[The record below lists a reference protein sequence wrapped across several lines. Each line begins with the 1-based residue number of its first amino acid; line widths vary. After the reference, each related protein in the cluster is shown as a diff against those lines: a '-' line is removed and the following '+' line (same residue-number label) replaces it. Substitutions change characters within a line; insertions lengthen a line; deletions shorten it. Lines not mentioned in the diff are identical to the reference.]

1 MTLTSDSGPRSPEMD
16 QLARIAVSGHRGLPA
31 ATASLIGEAIRV
43 ALGEKAAVAGL
54 SCLADGADQIFARAV
69 LDAGGKIEAV
79 VPALKYRE
87 GLPAG
92 ALAEYDMLLARAVT
106 VHRLRCSEST
116 SEAHMAASEFMIGL
130 ADELWA
136 VWDGEPARAYGG
148 TADVVAYAHDNGI
161 PVRLIWPEGA
171 QRD

>member
-1 MTLTSDSGPRSPEMD
+1 MGRS
-16 QLARIAVSGHRGLPA
+16 ARIAVSGHRGLPA
-31 ATASLIGEAIRV
+31 GTADLIGEAIRA
-43 ALGEKAAVAGL
+43 ALGEKAAAVAGL

-69 LDAGGKIEAV
+69 LDAGGEIEAV

-87 GLPAG
+87 GLPAD
-92 ALAEYDMLLARAVT
+92 ALAEYDALLARAVT
-106 VHRLRCSEST
+106 VHRLPFTEST

-130 ADELWA
+130 AGELWA

-148 TADVVAYAHDNGI
+148 TADVVAYARDKGV

-171 QRD
+171 RRD